1 MKWWDSIKA
10 LLTRERP
17 HHHGYLWYPRTQSGQ
32 YVDEEMALRYSAV
45 WGCVRV
51 ISEGVA
57 CLPWQVFRRTKGGK
71 KEVTDDTAW
80 MLQNQPNPEM
90 SPFIFK
96 ELLVRRMLLSG
107 NGYAEIERDNGGRPV
122 ALWPIISERVTPDRD
137 LDTGALIYRVRDIEK
152 GEVILDPS
160 NIFHLKG
167 PGGDGLVGYSII
179 RMAAEAIGL
188 GLAMQDFGS
197 SFFGN
202 GAHMGGVLQHPK
214 QLSQEAQNRLK
225 ESFNQSNARK
235 NALSIAVLEE
245 GMTYQRIGVPP
256 EDAQFL
262 ESRSFS
268 VVDICRW
275 FRVPPHKVAELGRAT
290 WGNIEQ
296 LSIEFVQ
303 DAIVPTACRMEQ
315 EADSK
320 FFGRNNR
327 GVVFTQLNVNAL
339 LRGDMKS
346 RNDAYAVG
354 RQWGWLCPNDIC
366 ELEGMNPI
374 PPSQGGD
381 MYLVPANMMS
391 SKKAK
396 AAESQPIAANP
407 ESNPAEP
414 EPKPPEP
421 PKNRMRLNGNGV
433 GHA

>member
-1 MKWWDSIKA
+1 MTLWGRIKA

-17 HHHGYLWYPRTQSGQ
+17 HHRGYLWYPRTQAGQ

-57 CLPWQVFRRTKGGK
+57 CLPWQVFRRGKTGK

-80 MLQNQPNPEM
+80 MLQNQPNSEM

-137 LDTGALIYRVRDIEK
+137 ENGALIYRVRDIEQ
-152 GEVILDPS
+152 GEIIMSPA

-214 QLSQEAQNRLK
+214 QLSQQAQDRLK
-225 ESFNQSNARK
+225 ESFNQSHARK
-235 NALSIAVLEE
+235 NALSMAVLEE
-245 GMTYQRIGVPP
+245 GMTYQRIGIPP

-315 EADSK
+315 EADAK

-327 GVVFTQLNVNAL
+327 GVVYTQMNVSAL

-354 RQWGWLCPNDIC
+354 RQWGWLSPNEIR
-366 ELEGMNPI
+366 EQEGMNPI
-374 PPSQGGD
+374 PGTQGGD

-396 AAESQPIAANP
+396 AAEAQPIAAPSPPNDPETPGNP
-407 ESNPAEP
+407 G
-414 EPKPPEP
+414 EP
-421 PKNRMRLNGNGV
+421 PKNRKRLNANGV